1 MCSLSLLTIVVD
13 VQSKKNTF
21 ADFQLFYL
29 REKLIPCDQHQV
41 SEDVQGFYWE
51 PKGSRVR
58 HAPVA
63 GSCTCN
69 PWCWQFAVMTKTVRT
84 STTFYQIEKRKIT
97 DLFSLDASA
106 DEVYW
111 SPQGRFC
118 VIAQRARMECELVG
132 GG

>member
-1 MCSLSLLTIVVD
+1 
-13 VQSKKNTF
+13 
-21 ADFQLFYL
+21 
-29 REKLIPCDQHQV
+29 
-41 SEDVQGFYWE
+41 
-51 PKGSRVR
+51 
-58 HAPVA
+58 
-63 GSCTCN
+63 
-69 PWCWQFAVMTKTVRT
+69 MTKTVRT